1 MTNAQS
7 PPFKLTHLIFEVLPK
22 VKMKP
27 DIMVISHLHK
37 KFGQVKAVDDL
48 SFDVKEG
55 EILGMMGPNGAGK
68 TTVFNLITGVL
79 KPDEGKII
87 FKGKDITY
95 ASPAKR
101 CHLGIGRTYQIPC
114 PFEKMTVFENLMVA
128 AVHGGGLDRKKAR
141 EEAYNILSLIGLL
154 EMRNSIS
161 GELSLL
167 NRKRL
172 EIGRAI
178 ATKPSLILLDEVA
191 GGLTEIEAKQLL
203 EVVRKISNMGI
214 TIIWIEHILS
224 MMSEGVDRLLVISE
238 GRWLKCGEPKEVM
251 NSEEVLKCYLGLEE
265 E

>member
-1 MTNAQS
+1 MTS
-7 PPFKLTHLIFEVLPK
+7 
-22 VKMKP
+22 
-27 DIMVISHLHK
+27 DILVISHLHK